1 VPDVIW
7 IVIILLLVFWLA
19 GVFVPF
25 GGSLIHILLVLLV
38 VALLFE
44 FLYRRPRL

>member
-1 VPDVIW
+1 MEFIW
-7 IVIILLLVFWLA
+7 VVIILLLVFWLA
-19 GVFVPF
+19 GIVVPF
-25 GGSLIHILLVLLV
+25 GGSLIHLILVLVL